1 MISDYVKGKKKF
13 DYPPGIQ
20 QGIALHR
27 AIDEFTDKHAATKE
41 AKEVFRPHYR
51 LYAGAF
57 IDVVYD
63 HFLANDKNEFD
74 EKSLAGFSINCYA
87 TIDNYIHHL
96 PEPFARMFPYMKTQ
110 DWLFN
115 YREKWGTQKSFGGLV
130 RRAAYI
136 NDHDT
141 AYRLFDRHYE
151 LLQKCYNAFF
161 TEVKS
166 FAKKQLA
173 ADAGVL

>member
-13 DYPPGIQ
+13 DYPEGIQ
-20 QGIALHR
+20 KGIALHR
-27 AIDEFTDKHAATKE
+27 AIDEFTDMHPATKE

-63 HFLANDKNEFD
+63 HFLANDKDEFD
-74 EKSLAGFSINCYA
+74 KESLALFSTGCYTA
-87 TIDNYIHHL
+87 IDNYAIHL
-96 PEPFARMFPYMKTQ
+96 PEPFARMFPHMKTQ

-115 YREKWGTQKSFGGLV
+115 YREKWGMQKSFGGLV

-136 NDHDT
+136 TDADT
-141 AYRLFDRHYE
+141 AFVLFEQHYD
-151 LLQKCYNAFF
+151 LLQKCYNYFF
-161 TEVKS
+161 KEVKA

-173 ADAGVL
+173 G